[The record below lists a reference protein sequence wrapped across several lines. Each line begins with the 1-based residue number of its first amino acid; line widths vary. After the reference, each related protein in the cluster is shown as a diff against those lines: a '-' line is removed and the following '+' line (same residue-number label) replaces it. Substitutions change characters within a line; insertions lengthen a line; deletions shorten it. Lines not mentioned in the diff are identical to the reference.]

1 MPEARSDILPRKPM
15 GRSRLTNGKGWLDGI
30 DLRSSTARRYRD
42 LVAQIASD
50 CTGGAVANLSETKL
64 QLIRRFSAACV
75 LAEEMEARLA
85 AGEQIN
91 ISEHAQLSSTLVR
104 LATRIG
110 ISRLSK
116 NISPLPLDYAHDATS
131 AADAA
136 DEGAT

>member
-1 MPEARSDILPRKPM
+1 MPETRPDILPRKPM

-50 CTGGAVANLSETKL
+50 CTGGVVSNLSETKL

-85 AGEQIN
+85 AGEQID
-91 ISEHAQLSSTLVR
+91 ITEHAQLSSTLVR
-104 LATRIG
+104 LASRIG
-110 ISRLSK
+110 VSRLPK
-116 NISPLPLDYAHDATS
+116 NISPLPLDYAHDA
-131 AADAA
+131 ADAA
-136 DEGAT
+136 DEGAA